1 MKFFVHLFIL
11 ILIASPL
18 KGQEF
23 FFKQINVDAGLSHN
37 LVFCTM
43 QDEYG
48 FIWFGTKDGLNRY
61 DGYKMKKFRNLPGDK
76 TSLGNNDVRA
86 LLCRSKNEIWVATRK
101 GLFIFDVLKEQFR
114 EIERFKNSFVSS
126 VLKDGNSVWVI
137 SNHDLYRISYNDTTK
152 FRLPEGTISAICRLD
167 NGHIWIG
174 TTTGKIGLFNQANN
188 NFTIKDAFEK
198 TYRGSRWIEK
208 VHEGYNNNLLIGT
221 ASAGLKSFNILKGIF
236 KDILVYDNNAK
247 PLYVRDILKNVNA
260 DEIWVATESGIYLFK
275 SDNSIKSHITK
286 DLKNSGGLTD
296 NAIYAL
302 TSDGYGNIWIGT
314 YFKGVC
320 MYPRQSFS
328 FGTKFSE
335 LKFENSNDE
344 LLFQNSVIR
353 EICQDEYDNIWM
365 GTEDNGIYKLNN
377 ISKKI
382 YHFTSSALPNALSY
396 NNIHGMLSVNDTLW
410 AGTFERGL
418 DLINIKNG
426 KVFQH
431 FDRRLNN
438 DLISNFIITFCK
450 TKSNEIYIGTGRGL
464 QRYNRHKKGFDIVDG
479 IPVDFI
485 YTLMESRNA
494 LIYIGTEDNGVI
506 VYNPQL
512 KQTVRLNNLVRLG
525 VKLPDVKINCLF
537 EDSNNNICIGTDGA
551 GMFIY
556 NINKQMLTHYN
567 VSNGIPSNFIYK
579 ILQDNTGNIWCTTS
593 VGMVQ
598 LNSLYKVLK
607 IFTKENGLPSNQ
619 FNYNS
624 GFLDK
629 NGNIYFGSTS
639 GLVYFSPGNNKSPGL
654 KIPLY
659 FTGLNILGKEIAL
672 SDTAS
677 PLKISLL
684 SSDSLTLDYNQSTF
698 SIDFSAPIYS
708 FQNDIVYSYRLA
720 GVEDKWTPIKES
732 RTIYFTRLPK
742 GSYKLQV
749 TAVSPYDKSYTS
761 ATKTLHITILP
772 PFWQSQ
778 GAYIFYTLA
787 AIAILYIL
795 VQYYHNY
802 QKKINIRKLEE
813 LNHRRETEI
822 NQAQIEFFT
831 NIAHEIK
838 TPLTLIQGPVEDLM
852 NSFEKEGHPDYELK
866 LIEKNTNRLLELT
879 NQLLDFRKIE
889 SNNIQVHPSN
899 INLYDLTREVYDN
912 FKIAARN
919 KNLDYRLTIKDKDS
933 YIHSERDFFTKILYN
948 LFSNGIKYSE
958 SSFEIILYPTDT
970 ESRIRFEFI
979 NDGTLIPEEAFSK
992 IFQPFY
998 RFEKNKIREGSGIG
1012 LSFAYSLVR
1021 LLKGS
1026 LTVSVS
1032 SSKNIFTLTI
1042 PTKF

>member
-1 MKFFVHLFIL
+1 MKFFIPLFIL
-11 ILIASPL
+11 TLFTFQL

-126 VLKDGNSVWVI
+126 ILKEGKSVWVI
-137 SNHDLYRISYNDTTK
+137 SNHDLYRISPNDTTK
-152 FRLPEGTISAICRLD
+152 FQLPEGTISSICKLD

-174 TTTGKIGLFNQANN
+174 TTTGKIGLFNEAHN
-188 NFTIKDAFEK
+188 NFLVRDAFEK
-198 TYRGSRWIEK
+198 NYRGSRWIEK

-221 ASAGLKSFNILKGIF
+221 ASAGLKSFNIPKDIF
-236 KDILVYDNNAK
+236 KDILLYDNNAK
-247 PLYVRDILKNVNA
+247 PLYVRDILKNINA
-260 DEIWVATESGIYLFK
+260 NEIWVATESGLYLFR
-275 SDNSIKSHITK
+275 SDNSIKNHITK
-286 DLKNSGGLTD
+286 DLKNAGGLTD

-302 TSDGYGNIWIGT
+302 TSDHYGNIWIGT

-320 MYPRQSFS
+320 MYPRQSLS
-328 FGTKFSE
+328 FRTKFSE
-335 LKFENSNDE
+335 LKFENSKDE

-353 EICQDEYDNIWM
+353 EICQDKYDNIWM

-377 ISKKI
+377 TSKKI
-382 YHFTSSALPNALSY
+382 SHLTSSPLPNALSY
-396 NNIHGMLSVNDTLW
+396 NNIHGMLNSNDTLW

-418 DLINIKNG
+418 DLINIKDG
-426 KVFQH
+426 KVIEH

-450 TKSNEIYIGTGRGL
+450 TKSSDIYIGTGRGL
-464 QRYNRHKKGFDIVDG
+464 QRYNRHRRGFDIVEG

-485 YTLMESRNA
+485 YTLMESRNG
-494 LIYIGTEDNGVI
+494 LIYIGTQDSGVI

-512 KQTVRLNNLVRLG
+512 KQTVSLNNLVRSE

-537 EDSNNNICIGTDGA
+537 EDNDNNICIGTDGA

-556 NINKQMLTHYN
+556 NIDRKLLTHYN

-629 NGNIYFGSTS
+629 NGDIYFGSTS
-639 GLVYFSPGNNKSPGL
+639 GLVYFSPGDNKGPGF

-659 FTGLNILGKEIAL
+659 FTGLNILGKEITL

-684 SSDSLTLDYNQSTF
+684 SADSLTLDYNQSTF

-720 GVEDKWTPIKES
+720 GIEDKWIPINES
-732 RTIYFTRLPK
+732 RTIYFTQLPQ
-742 GSYKLQV
+742 GRYKLQV
-749 TAVSPYDKSYTS
+749 TAVSPYDKSYTGS
-761 ATKTLHITILP
+761 IKTLHITILP

-778 GAYIFYTLA
+778 WAYIFYTFTV
-787 AIAILYIL
+787 IATLYMLI
-795 VQYYHNY
+795 QYYHSY
-802 QKKINIRKLEE
+802 QKKLNIRKLEE
-813 LNHRRETEI
+813 LNRRRETEI

-889 SNNIQVHPSN
+889 SNNIQVHPSS
-899 INLYDLTREVYDN
+899 INLYDLTKEVFDN

-919 KNLDYRLTIKDKDS
+919 KNLDYRLTIKNKDS
-933 YIHSERDFFTKILYN
+933 YIHSDRDFFTKILYN

-958 SSFEIILYPTDT
+958 SYFEIILYPTDT
-970 ESRIRFEFI
+970 ESRIKFEFI
-979 NDGTLIPEEAFSK
+979 NDGELIPEEAFSK

-998 RFEKNKIREGSGIG
+998 RFEKTEIREGSGIG
-1012 LSFAYSLVR
+1012 LSFAYSLIR

-1026 LTVSVS
+1026 LTVTVNSG
-1032 SSKNIFTLTI
+1032 KNIFTLTI